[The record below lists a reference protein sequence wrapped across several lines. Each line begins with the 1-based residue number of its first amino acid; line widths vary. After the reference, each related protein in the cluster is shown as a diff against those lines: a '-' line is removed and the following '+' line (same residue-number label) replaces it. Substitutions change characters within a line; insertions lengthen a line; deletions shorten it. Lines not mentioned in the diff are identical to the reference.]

1 MGFDIPILFLGY
13 NRHDLF
19 TKTLNRIFQIN
30 PKNIYISLDGPQA
43 NNLNDIDNCQEVR
56 EIAQSI
62 DLPGCNIHLRVSEI
76 NLGCKEAVKSA
87 IDWFF
92 TEVEY
97 GIILEDDCFPS
108 ISFFPFCEEMLKKY
122 SNNDRISHI
131 SGTNFQYGIW
141 RGLGSYYF
149 SQYTH
154 IWGWA
159 TWRRAWLD
167 YDVSM
172 KYFESA
178 NVFKQKRKYLPFSLM
193 QEVYEGKIDTWDIQW
208 FYTNILH
215 GRLTIIPNINLVQNI
230 GFGKDATHT
239 TGKIFPYIKLTPT
252 GELILPFKH
261 KRSVKVNRRADKL
274 VSIKVFGNKP
284 ETFFQNQLF
293 SLNLKIY
300 KFISILKIR
309 IFSKRILRFHND
321 LKL

>member
-1 MGFDIPILFLGY
+1 MAFDIPILFLGY

-19 TKTLNRIFQIN
+19 QKTLNRIFQIN
-30 PKNIYISLDGPQA
+30 PKNLYISLDGPQS
-43 NNLNDIDNCQEVR
+43 NNLIDINKCQEVR

-62 DLPGCNIHLRVSEI
+62 DQPGCNIHLRVNEI

-108 ISFFPFCEEMLKKY
+108 ISFFPFCEQLLIKY
-122 SNNDRISHI
+122 SNDDRISHI
-131 SGTNFQYGIW
+131 SGTNFQYGIL
-141 RGLGSYYF
+141 RGVASYYF

-172 KYFESA
+172 KYFESS
-178 NVFKQKRKYLPFSLM
+178 NIFKQKRKKLPFSLM
-193 QEVYEGKIDTWDIQW
+193 QDVYEGKIDTWDIQW
-208 FYTNILH
+208 FYTNILFS
-215 GRLTIIPNINLVQNI
+215 RLTIIPNINLVKNI

-239 TGKIFPYIKLTPT
+239 TGNIFPYIKQTPT

-261 KRSVKVNRRADKL
+261 NCSVKVNRQADKL
-274 VSIKVFGNKP
+274 VSTKVFGNKP
-284 ETFFQNQLF
+284 KTVFQNHLF
-293 SLNLKIY
+293 SLHLYFYKIIS
-300 KFISILKIR
+300 FIKIK
-309 IFSKRILRFHND
+309 IFSNKILRVHNH
-321 LKL
+321 LNF